1 MAEVKKCNS
10 YKICFWVRNNND
22 ELSDNDNDI
31 ETETFR
37 YQHIC

>member
-10 YKICFWVRNNND
+10 HKICFWVHNNND